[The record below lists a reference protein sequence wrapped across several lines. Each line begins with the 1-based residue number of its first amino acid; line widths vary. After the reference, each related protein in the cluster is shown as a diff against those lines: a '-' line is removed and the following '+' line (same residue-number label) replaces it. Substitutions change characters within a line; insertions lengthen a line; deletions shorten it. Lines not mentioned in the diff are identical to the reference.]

1 MSVSHQEY
9 DKDEK
14 IIPDQQDF
22 EQIEK
27 ECGRLPEGASDEEAA
42 ERYRLAQAN
51 KIIRLFATAALK

>member
-9 DKDEK
+9 DKK

-27 ECGRLPEGASDEEAA
+27 EYGRLPDGASDEEAA

>member
-1 MSVSHQEY
+1 MSDSHQEY
-9 DKDEK
+9 DKNEK

-27 ECGRLPEGASDEEAA
+27 EYGRLPDGASDEETA